1 MSRITINSKQ
11 WEHTLGDKGQDV
23 YIALFHDNCE
33 NKIQKFLDDNDYD
46 ILVEDDADF
55 YSPPVGNVA
64 GESSSTTEENLI
76 FKFRKNVFTE
86 EEQLGAYEGLVEG
99 ATESNNRGSASGP
112 RDDEKQ
118 GRDFVTDVQVEIM
131 DSYIKGVGSSLFEND
146 IVETIK
152 NKYSKDPLKISLG
165 KVWVR
170 YKIEAMGEEYDNFF
184 DNMIIKWK
192 SMPDE
197 ERSAHALL
205 VKETC
210 ISGTTYA
217 NTVLSG
223 IAGYFD
229 RHPRFPYGRVTS
241 YTEKNRSMFEKC
253 FPFMRQLSKGFE
265 EHVPKRFAIQNKAAN
280 ILDPEFRI
288 AGVDTPFTTITINKN
303 FRTAAHRDAGDLNE
317 GFSNLTVVAKD
328 KEWKGGYLVLPEY
341 RVAINIRPGDL
352 LLVNNHDGIHGNT
365 EMYPPEGK
373 KIEDMERISLVCYF
387 REKMTQLGSFE
398 YEQHRKKYVEQRRL
412 NPEHPEQRIR
422 WNGVSPSMFFLPEWY
437 DYLTIHGSED
447 MVRQYHPEA
456 FEKTSS
462 LEAFL

>member
-1 MSRITINSKQ
+1 
-11 WEHTLGDKGQDV
+11 
-23 YIALFHDNCE
+23 
-33 NKIQKFLDDNDYD
+33 
-46 ILVEDDADF
+46 
-55 YSPPVGNVA
+55 
-64 GESSSTTEENLI
+64 
-76 FKFRKNVFTE
+76 
-86 EEQLGAYEGLVEG
+86 
-99 ATESNNRGSASGP
+99 
-112 RDDEKQ
+112 
-118 GRDFVTDVQVEIM
+118 M

-192 SMPDE
+192 NMPDD

-241 YTEKNRSMFEKC
+241 YTEKNRSTFEKC
-253 FPFMRQLSKGFE
+253 FPFMRQLSRGFE

-280 ILDPEFRI
+280 ILDPKFRI

-387 REKMTQLGSFE
+387 REKMIQLGSFE
-398 YEQHRKKYVEQRRL
+398 YEQHRKNYVEQRRL